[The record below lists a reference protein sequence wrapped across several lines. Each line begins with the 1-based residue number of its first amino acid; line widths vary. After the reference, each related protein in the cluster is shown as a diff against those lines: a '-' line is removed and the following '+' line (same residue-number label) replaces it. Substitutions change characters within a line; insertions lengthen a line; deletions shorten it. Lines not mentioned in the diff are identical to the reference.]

1 MISGRP
7 SGIAA
12 TQIKQSLAIL
22 GLDVN
27 QRLARIT
34 ALLAMVLWGAH
45 AAAHEPAPIPGL
57 GRLLV
62 PAVRYENG
70 YPVHYDERCS
80 ATVVAPAGHTASTL
94 IISAWH
100 CLEDYRDLSRAL
112 LFESHREGVARAFPV
127 LSGGSMH
134 SDWAL
139 LRVDR
144 PLREFLPLPESPA
157 AGLHRAALQPV
168 DPSAAERPA
177 LLMAGFPR
185 GAGRPGAGPLVRRCT
200 ILGRDGADLR
210 GDCILHKGTSG
221 GAVLSGEREP
231 VYLGVISRGDGE
243 SQSIFVPVARFLE
256 RIRPYF

>member
-1 MISGRP
+1 MIDLLDTPRVAGL
-7 SGIAA
+7 
-12 TQIKQSLAIL
+12 LAI
-22 GLDVN
+22 
-27 QRLARIT
+27 
-34 ALLAMVLWGAH
+34 VLWGAH
-45 AAAHEPAPIPGL
+45 AGAHEPAPIPGL

-62 PAVRYENG
+62 SAVRYENG

-112 LFESHREGVARAFPV
+112 RFESPREGVARAFPV
-127 LSGGSMH
+127 VSGGSMH

-144 PLREFLPLPESPA
+144 PLSEFLPLPESPA
-157 AGLHRAALQPV
+157 VGLHRAAVQPV
-168 DPSAAERPA
+168 DPSATERPA

-185 GAGRPGAGPLVRRCT
+185 GGGPGAGPLVRRCT

-210 GDCILHKGTSG
+210 GDCILHKGASG

-231 VYLGVISRGDGE
+231 AYLGVISRGDGE

>member
-1 MISGRP
+1 MSIKALREWP
-7 SGIAA
+7 PTAA
-12 TQIKQSLAIL
+12 VF
-22 GLDVN
+22 GLRTRRV
-27 QRLARIT
+27 AG
-34 ALLAMVLWGAH
+34 LLAMVLWGAH

-112 LFESHREGVARAFPV
+112 LFESRREGVARAFPV
-127 LSGGSMH
+127 VSGGSMH

-144 PLREFLPLPESPA
+144 PLSEFLPLPESPA
-157 AGLHRAALQPV
+157 VGLHRAALPPV
-168 DPSAAERPA
+168 DPSADQRPA

-185 GAGRPGAGPLVRRCT
+185 RAGRPGAGPLVRRCT

-210 GDCILHKGTSG
+210 GDCILHKGASG

-231 VYLGVISRGDGE
+231 AYLGVISRGDGE